1 MRKNMLLTAAAGRSD
16 RDLGSQ
22 AFARC
27 GPILRTAG
35 KLMIA
40 IPAGPLK
47 RFGGYINP
55 VLSPHVPAL
64 ASLIQD
70 VQRDLRFG

>member
-1 MRKNMLLTAAAGRSD
+1 LR
-16 RDLGSQ
+16 

-40 IPAGPLK
+40 ILAGPLK

-55 VLSPHVPAL
+55 TFV
-64 ASLIQD
+64 
-70 VQRDLRFG
+70 